1 MSKFCFMD
9 KTKSNKHFILGS
21 SSKRRLELLG
31 QIGIKPNLILSP
43 NIDEKIFSKELPR
56 TYVKRMSLEK
66 NRVFQQKYSQSIIL
80 TADTVVSVG
89 RRILPKTID
98 IKKAEECLKL
108 ISGRRHK
115 VFTSFTLYTPPNT
128 IKTNTIQSI
137 IKFKR
142 LHPDEISYYLAS
154 KEWEGKAGG
163 YAIQGIAASF
173 VNFISGSY
181 SNVVGLPLAELYR
194 ALIFLGYKFKNDQ

>member
-1 MSKFCFMD
+1 MD
-9 KTKSNKHFILGS
+9 KTKLNKHFILAS
-21 SSKRRLELLG
+21 SSKRRLELLS
-31 QIGIKPNLILSP
+31 QIGIKPDLILSP
-43 NIDEKIFSKELPR
+43 NIDENIFSKELPR
-56 TYVKRMSLEK
+56 IYVERMSLEK
-66 NRVFQQKYSQSIIL
+66 NKVFQQKYPESIIL

-89 RRILPKTID
+89 RRILPKTMD
-98 IKKAEECLKL
+98 INTAEECLKL

-115 VFTSFTLYTPPNT
+115 VFTSFTLHSPNSSL
-128 IKTNTIQSI
+128 KTKTIQSI

-142 LHPDEISYYLAS
+142 LHSGEINYYLAT

-173 VNFISGSY
+173 INFISGSY

-194 ALIFLGYKFKNDQ
+194 VLISIGYNFKND

>member
-1 MSKFCFMD
+1 MD
-9 KTKSNKHFILGS
+9 KTKLNKHFILAS
-21 SSKRRLELLG
+21 SSKRRLELLS
-31 QIGIKPNLILSP
+31 QIGVKPDLILSP

-56 TYVKRMSLEK
+56 IYVKRMSLEK
-66 NRVFQQKYSQSIIL
+66 NRVFQQKYPESIIL
-80 TADTVVSVG
+80 SADTVVSVG
-89 RRILPKTID
+89 RRILPKTMEINT
-98 IKKAEECLKL
+98 AEKCLKL

-115 VFTSFTLYTPPNT
+115 VFTSFTLHSPNSSL
-128 IKTNTIQSI
+128 KTKTIQSI

-154 KEWEGKAGG
+154 KEWKGKAGG
-163 YAIQGIAASF
+163 YAIQGIASSF

-194 ALIFLGYKFKNDQ
+194 LLISIGYNFKND

>member
-1 MSKFCFMD
+1 MD
-9 KTKSNKHFILGS
+9 KTKLNKHFILAS
-21 SSKRRLELLG
+21 SSQRRLELLS
-31 QIGIKPNLILSP
+31 QIGVKPDLILSP

-56 TYVKRMSLEK
+56 IYVERMSLEK
-66 NRVFQQKYSQSIIL
+66 NRVFQQKYPQSIIL

-89 RRILPKTID
+89 RRILPKTTD
-98 IKKAEECLKL
+98 VNLAEECLKL

-115 VFTSFTLYTPPNT
+115 VFTSFTLYSPNSSL
-128 IKTNTIQSI
+128 KTKTIQSI

-142 LHPDEISYYLAS
+142 LHPNEISNYLDT
-154 KEWEGKAGG
+154 KEWKGKAGG

-181 SNVVGLPLAELYR
+181 SNVVGLPLAEIYR
-194 ALIFLGYKFKNDQ
+194 VLISIGYKFKND

>member
-1 MSKFCFMD
+1 M
-9 KTKSNKHFILGS
+9 NKHFVLGS
-21 SSKRRLELLG
+21 GSKRRLELLS
-31 QIGIKPNLILSP
+31 QIGVKPDLVLSP
-43 NIDEKIFSKELPR
+43 NINEKVLSKELPHI
-56 TYVKRMSLEK
+56 YVQRMSLEK
-66 NRVFQQKYSQSIIL
+66 NKVFQQQYSQSIIL
-80 TADTVVSVG
+80 TADTVVAIG

-98 IKKAEECLKL
+98 AITAEQCLKL

-115 VFTSFTLYTPPNT
+115 VFTSFTLNTPHNSL
-128 IKTNTIQSI
+128 KTKTIQSI

-173 VNFISGSY
+173 INFISGSY

-194 ALIFLGYKFKNDQ
+194 ALISIGYKFKNDK

>member
-1 MSKFCFMD
+1 ME
-9 KTKSNKHFILGS
+9 KTKLNKQFILAS
-21 SSKRRLELLG
+21 SSKRRLELLN
-31 QIGIKPNLILSP
+31 QIGVKPDIILSP
-43 NIDEKIFSKELPR
+43 NIEEDIFSKEIPR
-56 TYVKRMSLEK
+56 IYVERMSLEK
-66 NRVFQQKYSQSIIL
+66 NRVFQQKYPESIIL
-80 TADTVVSVG
+80 TADTVVSLG

-98 IKKAEECLKL
+98 INTAEECLKL

-115 VFTSFTLYTPPNT
+115 VFTSFTLYSPNSPL
-128 IKTNTIQSI
+128 KTKTIQSI

-142 LHPDEISYYLAS
+142 LHPYEISYYLDT

-181 SNVVGLPLAELYR
+181 SNVVGLPLAEIYR
-194 ALIFLGYKFKNDQ
+194 VLISIGYKFKND

>member
-1 MSKFCFMD
+1 M
-9 KTKSNKHFILGS
+9 NKHFVLGS
-21 SSKRRLELLG
+21 GSKRRLELLS
-31 QIGIKPNLILSP
+31 QIGVIPDLVLSP
-43 NIDEKIFSKELPR
+43 NINEKVLPKELPHI
-56 TYVKRMSLEK
+56 YVERMSLEK
-66 NRVFQQKYSQSIIL
+66 NRVFQQQYSQSIIL
-80 TADTVVSVG
+80 TADTVVAIG

-98 IKKAEECLKL
+98 TNTAKECLKL

-115 VFTSFTLYTPPNT
+115 VFTSFTLNTPHNSL
-128 IKTNTIQSI
+128 KTKTIQTI

-173 VNFISGSY
+173 INFISGSY

-194 ALIFLGYKFKNDQ
+194 ALKSIGYNFKNDK